1 MTRHDSGDLTIGRP
15 TRPHR
20 DISVAVRVAV
30 RLDDCDRPVTSTRS
44 PRPFHRPPVIDDG
57 PTAPVAPPETPEP
70 EEPRAPSAP
79 AWTPLISGVVVGS
92 IVAAV
97 TGHAIVV
104 LFGVTA
110 LVAAV
115 VAWGSMLLVHRRR
128 SRLWR
133 NEMRRRRHGRASHL
147 VAVVEWRAE
156 RERRRHPSVDALVGL
171 VRSGDPHLWSRRPV
185 DGDSSTWDVEVRRRS
200 VDHDVDGHRYVCRD
214 VPETVSLGP
223 GAIVGVHGSRALDV
237 ARSLVVRL
245 ASAVGPSDL
254 DIVSTSGSGDVRLP
268 HWRGTVDRLS
278 ADDGELHAVILCA
291 DPSEVA
297 SRTSV
302 ARRLVAGGRAALVV
316 AADRRERLP
325 HNCTTVI
332 EAGSDASSA
341 DLLDD
346 VVDALSTWT
355 DPDQVGSDV
364 PSVVRWNDLHSDT
377 DVASRWMSSSVRC
390 AVRLG
395 SAADGRVDLD
405 LVRDGPHMVV
415 VGTTGSGKSE
425 FLRTLVVGLAMESSP
440 DRVQFVLIDFKGGAA
455 FDAVRDLPHVVDV
468 ITDLDRDAGTDEEAG
483 QRVVDGL
490 RAELIRREHVLR
502 EHGVSSLVD
511 LESES
516 PNGDTDTPA
525 RLVIVI
531 DELARLQADV
541 PAFVAALVDL
551 AQRGRSLGVHLVV
564 GTQTPGR
571 VVSSEVLA
579 NADIRVALRLNSVG
593 DSSEIVG
600 TPIASRLPRSTP
612 GRAVLRLANDDPV
625 VFQVASTEGV
635 LASIVASITDA
646 ARDRNVGMTR
656 PIWCPPLPT
665 RIDADSMAEDMIG
678 LVDDRRRQSQ
688 PGYHWDASSNVL
700 VVGGRGSGTT
710 SALVTLADR
719 WSRRRRRDGDS
730 DPLVLWFSRH
740 RIDDHE
746 IVDRTL
752 RVAESVLDR
761 PALVVVDGLDT
772 WSDRQANSRHH
783 MRLWERFIAVAER
796 RGVTLVASSSRD
808 LSGVSRLGERFDHV
822 LVMRADGP
830 SLPGR
835 CRIDRAYGS
844 VAVGAVMQW
853 VAHPDPPTF
862 SAHRPARLP
871 RSITRTKGSVFAVR
885 ASDHDPVDLAV
896 DGSSAFLV
904 IGPRRSGRTTALRRW
919 AESWSVCRAESEIHW
934 IETVE
939 DWRVAADD
947 SDRQHLLVVDDSASL
962 WQQLTGHDIDEMSRR
977 GHHLLAAATP
987 STLRA
992 RPEHPLHSLRRHRN
1006 GLVLGSSAHTDVD
1019 LFGVFDLDPPFVEP
1033 AVGRGWFV
1041 ERGEVVD
1048 LVQVVRPSEGAP

>member
-1 MTRHDSGDLTIGRP
+1 M
-15 TRPHR
+15 
-20 DISVAVRVAV
+20 
-30 RLDDCDRPVTSTRS
+30 
-44 PRPFHRPPVIDDG
+44 IDDG
-57 PTAPVAPPETPEP
+57 PPAPVAPVETPDP
-70 EEPRAPSAP
+70 EEPRAPSTP

-97 TGHAIVV
+97 TGHALIV
-104 LFGVTA
+104 LFGATA

-156 RERRRHPSVDALVGL
+156 RERRRHPSIDALVRL
-171 VRSGDPHLWSRRPV
+171 VRAGDPHLWSRRPA
-185 DGDSSTWDVEVRRRS
+185 DGDQSTWDVEVRRRS
-200 VDHDVDGHRYVCRD
+200 VDHDVDGHSYVCHD
-214 VPETVSLGP
+214 VPEVVSLGP
-223 GAIVGVHGSRALDV
+223 GTIVGVHGSHAHEV
-237 ARSLVVRL
+237 ARSLVLRL

-268 HWRGTVDRLS
+268 HWRGTVDKLS
-278 ADDGELHAVILCA
+278 ADDGELHAVIICT
-291 DPSEVA
+291 DPSDVA

-316 AADRRERLP
+316 AADRRDRLP

-332 EAGSDASSA
+332 EAGSDAPSV

-346 VVDALSTWT
+346 VVDAVSTWT

-364 PSVVRWNDLHSDT
+364 PSVVRWNDLHADV
-377 DVASRWMSSSVRC
+377 DVASRWVCSSARC

-425 FLRTLVVGLAMESSP
+425 FLRTLVVGLAMESPP

-468 ITDLDRDAGTDEEAG
+468 ITDLDRDAATDEEAG

-490 RAELIRREHVLR
+490 RAELVRREHVLR
-502 EHGVSSLVD
+502 EHGASSLVE
-511 LESES
+511 LESIATISHTE
-516 PNGDTDTPA
+516 TPA

-600 TPIASRLPRSTP
+600 TPIASRLPRSMP

-635 LASIVASITDA
+635 LASIVDSITDA
-646 ARDRNVGMTR
+646 ARDRDGGQAR
-656 PIWCPPLPT
+656 AIWCPPLPT
-665 RIDADSMAEDMIG
+665 RIDADSVVDDVIG

-688 PGYHWDASSNVL
+688 PGHHWDASSNVL

-719 WSRRRRRDGDS
+719 WSRRRRHDGDFA
-730 DPLVLWFSRH
+730 PLVLWFSSH

-752 RVAESVLDR
+752 RIAESVVDR

-783 MRLWERFIAVAER
+783 MRLWERFTATAER
-796 RGVTLVASSSRD
+796 RTVILVASSTRD
-808 LSGVSRLGERFDHV
+808 PTGVSRLGERFDHV
-822 LVMRADGP
+822 LVMRSDGP

-835 CRIDRAYGS
+835 CRIDRATGS
-844 VAVGAVMQW
+844 VPIGATMQW
-853 VAHPDPPTF
+853 ILPPESTSFTVRRPD
-862 SAHRPARLP
+862 RLST
-871 RSITRTKGSVFAVR
+871 SIRKEKSEVFAVR
-885 ASDHDPVDLAV
+885 ASDHDALALDL
-896 DGSSAFLV
+896 DGPSAFLV

-919 AESWSVCRAESEIHW
+919 AESWSVSLPESKVCW

-947 SDRQHLLVVDDSASL
+947 IDRQHLLVVDDSASL
-962 WQQLTGHDIDEMSRR
+962 WQRLTGHDIDEVSKH
-977 GHHLLAAATP
+977 GHHLVVATTP
-987 STLRA
+987 SALRA
-992 RPEHPLHSLRRHRN
+992 RPEHPLHTLRRHRS

-1019 LFGVFDLDPPFVEP
+1019 LFGVFDLEPTFVEP

-1048 LVQVVRPSEGAP
+1048 LVQVVRPSEGGP

>member
-1 MTRHDSGDLTIGRP
+1 M
-15 TRPHR
+15 
-20 DISVAVRVAV
+20 
-30 RLDDCDRPVTSTRS
+30 
-44 PRPFHRPPVIDDG
+44 IDDG
-57 PTAPVAPPETPEP
+57 PPAPAAPVETPEP
-70 EEPRAPSAP
+70 EEPRAPSTP
-79 AWTPLISGVVVGS
+79 AWTPLISGVAVGS

-97 TGHAIVV
+97 TGHALIV

-133 NEMRRRRHGRASHL
+133 NEMRRRRHVRATHL

-156 RERRRHPSVDALVGL
+156 RARRRHPSVDALVGL
-171 VRSGDPHLWSRRPV
+171 VRSGDPHLWSRRPTGEDRSV
-185 DGDSSTWDVEVRRRS
+185 WDVEVRRRS
-200 VDHDVDGHRYVCRD
+200 VDHDVDGLLYVCRD

-223 GAIVGVHGSRALDV
+223 GAIVGVHGSRAHDV

-245 ASAVGPSDL
+245 ATAVGPSDL
-254 DIVSTSGSGDVRLP
+254 DVVSTSGSGDVRLP
-268 HWRGTVDRLS
+268 HWRGTVDKLS
-278 ADDGELHAVILCA
+278 VDDGELHAVIVCS
-291 DPSEVA
+291 DPSDVA

-316 AADRRERLP
+316 AADRRDRLP
-325 HNCTTVI
+325 HNCTAVI
-332 EAGSDASSA
+332 EAGNDAPSD

-364 PSVVRWNDLHSDT
+364 PLVVRWNDLHANV
-377 DVASRWMSSSVRC
+377 DVESRWVSSGPRC

-425 FLRTLVVGLAMESSP
+425 FLRTLVLGLAVESPP

-468 ITDLDRDAGTDEEAG
+468 ITDLDRDAATDEEAG

-490 RAELIRREHVLR
+490 RAELVRREHVLR
-502 EHGVSSLVD
+502 KHGVSSLVD
-511 LESES
+511 LESDTS
-516 PNGDTDTPA
+516 NGDSETPA

-579 NADIRVALRLNSVG
+579 NADIRVALRLNSAG

-600 TPIASRLPRSTP
+600 TPIASRLPRSLP

-635 LASIVASITDA
+635 LASTVAVITDA
-646 ARDRNVGMTR
+646 ARARNVSEAR
-656 PIWCPPLPT
+656 SIWCPPLPT
-665 RIDADSMAEDMIG
+665 CIDADSVMEGVIG
-678 LVDDRRRQSQ
+678 LIDDRRRQSQ

-710 SALVTLADR
+710 SALSTLADR
-719 WSRRRRRDGDS
+719 WSQQRRHDGDS
-730 DPLVLWFSRH
+730 EPLVLWFSSCWV
-740 RIDDHE
+740 DDHE

-752 RVAESVLDR
+752 RVVEEVVDR
-761 PALVVVDGLDT
+761 ATLVVVDGLDI
-772 WSDRQANSRHH
+772 WSERQANSRHH
-783 MRLWERFIAVAER
+783 VRLWERFTAVVER
-796 RGVTLVASSSRD
+796 RTVTLVASSNRD
-808 LSGVSRLGERFDHV
+808 PMGVSRIGERFDHV
-822 LVMRADGP
+822 LVMRTGGP
-830 SLPGR
+830 LLPGR
-835 CRIDRAYGS
+835 CRIDRTSGS
-844 VAVGAVMQW
+844 VPVGATMQW
-853 VAHPDPPTF
+853 VAPID
-862 SAHRPARLP
+862 PARFSVCRPDRLP
-871 RSITRTKGSVFAVR
+871 TSITMSTSRAFAVR
-885 ASDHDPVDLAV
+885 ASDHDTIDLDV
-896 DGSSAFLV
+896 DGPSAFLV
-904 IGPRRSGRTTALRRW
+904 LGPRRSGRTTALRRW
-919 AESWSVCRAESEIHW
+919 AESWSACRPGAGVHW
-934 IETVE
+934 IESVE
-939 DWRVAADD
+939 DWRNATGENELAC
-947 SDRQHLLVVDDSASL
+947 LLVVDDSVSVWQRLASN
-962 WQQLTGHDIDEMSRR
+962 DIDEVSRR

-987 STLRA
+987 SALRA
-992 RPEHPLHSLRRHRN
+992 RPDHPLHTLRRHRS

-1019 LFGVFDLDPPFVEP
+1019 LFGVFDIDPPFVEP
-1033 AVGRGWFV
+1033 AVGRGWYV
-1041 ERGEVVD
+1041 DRGEVID
-1048 LVQVVRPSEGAP
+1048 LVQVVRPTEGAP